1 MMDTWMKWTI
11 LIFAAALS
19 IPYSAIGGPIFFD
32 LRAPEIEDIDE
43 VNSFS
48 LLKDGL
54 TSTLT
59 ALPSTFNEPPLQ
71 GLVLNQTSSSFGIN
85 VVGTTCGS
93 MEKSAQIDNG
103 CTGESVEIFF
113 DHNVLLNELK
123 VSIFGSSDE
132 ARVDITGAPSIDITS
147 TGNQSLGDTFLAAGD
162 IFSLVFVAGN
172 GFSFDN
178 FTVERVPEPST
189 LFLLGTGF
197 VGLVGY
203 TRRKNK

>member
-1 MMDTWMKWTI
+1 
-11 LIFAAALS
+11 
-19 IPYSAIGGPIFFD
+19 
-32 LRAPEIEDIDE
+32 
-43 VNSFS
+43 
-48 LLKDGL
+48 
-54 TSTLT
+54 
-59 ALPSTFNEPPLQ
+59 
-71 GLVLNQTSSSFGIN
+71 
-85 VVGTTCGS
+85 

-147 TGNQSLGDTFLAAGD
+147 TGIQSLGDTFLAAGD

-172 GFSFDN
+172 GFRFDN

-189 LFLLGTGF
+189 VFLLGTGLL
-197 VGLVGY
+197 GLVGY
-203 TRRKNK
+203 ARRKNK